1 MSDIPQMYLDEAI
14 RRLNNGVGL
23 DVWARDLNDNPTLRT
38 LARTLQELGWQP
50 PVDPMLVRAR
60 EIAAKC
66 WADLNC
72 TFSASQILDGTGD
85 CEPAVQAALIA
96 LREGMGK

>member
-1 MSDIPQMYLDEAI
+1 MTVTDIPKVYLDEAE
-14 RRLNNGVGL
+14 RRYRHGPDGYYYAGNWSLKV
-23 DVWARDLNDNPTLRT
+23 

-60 EIAAKC
+60 EIAARAYDSQG
-66 WADLNC
+66 WGIMATEVRDGDADC
-72 TFSASQILDGTGD
+72 S
-85 CEPAVQAALIA
+85 PAVQAALIA